1 LRTFSKPELARL
13 ILVRHSQVAPDP
25 AVPPKQW
32 RLSRPGRD
40 LCLPLAEALRPYTP
54 EILVSSDEPKA
65 IETASLIADQ
75 LGLSLHI
82 ATGLGEHRRPYV
94 AEGFMDLMQ
103 HLFEA
108 PGERVFGEESAAEA
122 KDRFTAAVDDA
133 LQAHADSTVA
143 IVTHGT
149 VIALCAAPLFGLK
162 PNVLWTRMSHPSFV
176 VIDMDA
182 NAGITV
188 VDSVA

>member
-1 LRTFSKPELARL
+1 MTRL

-25 AVPPKQW
+25 AVPSKQW
-32 RLSRPGRD
+32 RLSWPGRD
-40 LCLPLAEALRPYTP
+40 LCVPLAEALRPYTP

-65 IETASLIADQ
+65 IETAGLIADQ
-75 LGLSLHI
+75 LGLSVHI
-82 ATGLGEHRRPYV
+82 AAGLDEHRRPYV

-103 HLFEA
+103 HFFEA

-122 KDRFTAAVDDA
+122 TDRFTAAIDDA

-149 VIALCAAPLFGLK
+149 VIALYAAPLFGLQ
-162 PNVLWTRMSHPSFV
+162 PHVLWTRMSHPSFV
-176 VIDMDA
+176 VLGPDA
-182 NAGITV
+182 GAGLAV
-188 VDSVA
+188 VESVGRSTYN